1 MFFKTYLLLLQC
13 FFFLALKKDDTWKPE
28 KLELLRLSEKHSVV
42 RLQEGTA
49 LTFQKAEVKLVKG
62 F

>member
-1 MFFKTYLLLLQC
+1 ML
-13 FFFLALKKDDTWKPE
+13 FFLALKKDGTWKPE
-28 KLELLRLSEKHSVV
+28 KPELLRLSEKHSVV

>member
-1 MFFKTYLLLLQC
+1 MFV
-13 FFFLALKKDDTWKPE
+13 LALKKDGTWKPE
-28 KLELLRLSEKHSVV
+28 KPELLRLSEKHSVV
-42 RLQEGTA
+42 RLQERTA